1 MGADASTRSLV
12 DSVWE
17 HQSVWSQTANV
28 LKARIDRLRTT
39 MLALAVASAV
49 LTTLATQ
56 TATLTTAGGR
66 VLALA
71 AGVTVGLVPVVR
83 SRLGRD
89 AVSRWTRARAV
100 SEELKAECYRFLAG
114 VAPYRGTD
122 RQTRL
127 AERTRRVQDA
137 AADLVV
143 DTAGISAVKRDVP
156 PVTDVPSYVDHRIV
170 PQIGWY
176 RSRSTGL
183 ARRLALARQLELG
196 LAVVGVL
203 LAATASTWSAGDVA
217 AWVAVVTT
225 LTAALSS
232 HVAASRWEYQLVEY
246 LRTAE
251 ELNRLRE
258 EWVAQ
263 HATGLAI
270 DDDGAEDR
278 LVEHCEHVVSIQN
291 DGWMAKWTA
300 DAR

>member
-1 MGADASTRSLV
+1 MGADAGTRSLV

-17 HQSVWSQTANV
+17 HQSVWSQTANH
-28 LKARIDRLRTT
+28 LKARIDRLRST
-39 MLALAVASAV
+39 MLGLAVASAV

-56 TATLTTAGGR
+56 AATLSTAAGR
-66 VLALA
+66 VLALSS
-71 AGVTVGLVPVVR
+71 GITVGLVPVVR
-83 SRLGRD
+83 GRLGRD

-122 RQTRL
+122 RQARL
-127 AERTRRVQDA
+127 VERTRRVQDA

-143 DTAGISAVKRDVP
+143 DTAGVEAVKRDVP
-156 PVTDVPSYVDHRIV
+156 PVTDVASYVEHRIV
-170 PQIGWY
+170 PQIRWY
-176 RSRSTGL
+176 QGRSTQL
-183 ARRLALARQLELG
+183 ARRLARARRVELG

-203 LAATASTWSAGDVA
+203 LAATASTWKAGDVA

-246 LRTAE
+246 LRTAG
-251 ELNRLRE
+251 ELNRIRE
-258 EWVAQ
+258 EWVAA
-263 HATGLAI
+263 HPTGQAA
-270 DDDGAEDR
+270 DDDSADR

-300 DAR
+300 DLR

>member
-1 MGADASTRSLV
+1 MGADASTRNLV

-17 HQSVWSQTANV
+17 HQSVWSQTANL
-28 LKARIDRLRTT
+28 LKARIDRMRAT

-56 TATLTTAGGR
+56 TATLSTAVGR
-66 VLALA
+66 VLALS
-71 AGVTVGLVPVVR
+71 AGITVGLVPVVR

-114 VAPYRGTD
+114 VAPYRGPD
-122 RQTRL
+122 RQALL

-137 AADLVV
+137 AVDLVV
-143 DTAGISAVKRDVP
+143 DTAGVAAVKRDVP
-156 PVTDVPSYVDHRIV
+156 PVTDVASYVDHRIV
-170 PQIGWY
+170 PQIRWY
-176 RSRSTGL
+176 QGRSNRL
-183 ARRLALARQLELG
+183 ARRLARARQLELG

-203 LAATASTWSAGDVA
+203 LAATASTWRAGDIA

-251 ELNRLRE
+251 ELNRIRE
-258 EWVAQ
+258 GWVAE
-263 HATGLAI
+263 HATGRAT
-270 DDDGAEDR
+270 DDESADR

-300 DAR
+300 DLR